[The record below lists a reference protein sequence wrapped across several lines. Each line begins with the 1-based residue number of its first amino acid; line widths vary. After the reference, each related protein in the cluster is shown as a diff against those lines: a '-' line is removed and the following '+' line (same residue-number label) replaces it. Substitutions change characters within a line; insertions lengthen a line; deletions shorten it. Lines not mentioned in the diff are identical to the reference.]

1 MEVVLQLITTKCV
14 PLLLYG
20 LEACPLL
27 KYDLSSH
34 DFTINRFFV
43 TLFKSNS
50 MEIITYCQQQF
61 SFDLPSVL
69 WAKRVSAFNLKFV
82 KFDNKLTD
90 NLFCRLCSRL

>member
-1 MEVVLQLITTKCV
+1 MVEVVLQLITTNCI

-20 LEACPLL
+20 LEACLLL
-27 KYDLSSH
+27 KSDLLSL
-34 DFTINRFFV
+34 DFTINRFFMK
-43 TLFKSNS
+43 LFKSNN

-69 WAKRVSAFNLKFV
+69 WTKRVSAFNV
-82 KFDNKLTD
+82 KFDNTD